1 MIKRLEALKACYQGE
16 SHVWDVGC
24 DHGLLGSS
32 FLHEPRVQKI
42 FLVDPSLDVFDKL
55 KDTYITVGKIKLIY
69 SKGQDLKIE
78 TKNNLIFIAGMGGR
92 EIGEIILSLLPLLQ
106 SCSRFVISPHR
117 KILELRSLLRELPLK
132 LEKEEVVWDKG
143 QFYVILSLKPDI
155 TGEKKVSLFGD
166 DLWQSEAGE
175 HYRQQQIQFFS
186 LHKDEKSQ
194 QYIDFLKH
202 RRPPSS
208 P

>member
-1 MIKRLEALKACYQGE
+1 MIKRLEALKSCYQGE

-24 DHGLLGSS
+24 DHGFLGSS
-32 FLHEPRVQKI
+32 FLDESRVQKI
-42 FLVDPSLDVFDKL
+42 FLVDPSLDVFEKL
-55 KDTYITVGKIKLIY
+55 KDSYITLDKIDLINQ
-69 SKGQDLKIE
+69 KGQELKIE
-78 TKNNLIFIAGMGGR
+78 TKNNLIFIAGMGGK
-92 EIGEIILSLLPLLQ
+92 EIGEIIQSLLPHLQ

-117 KILELRSLLRELPLK
+117 KILELRSLLHELPLK
-132 LEKEEVVWDKG
+132 MEKEEVVWDKG

-166 DLWQSEAGE
+166 DLWQSETGE

-194 QYIDFLKH
+194 QYIDFLRERK
-202 RRPPSS
+202 PPSS

>member
-1 MIKRLEALKACYQGE
+1 
-16 SHVWDVGC
+16 
-24 DHGLLGSS
+24 
-32 FLHEPRVQKI
+32 
-42 FLVDPSLDVFDKL
+42 
-55 KDTYITVGKIKLIY
+55 
-69 SKGQDLKIE
+69 
-78 TKNNLIFIAGMGGR
+78 MGGK
-92 EIGEIILSLLPLLQ
+92 EISEIIQSLLPHLQ

-166 DLWQSEAGE
+166 DLWQSETGE

-194 QYIDFLKH
+194 QYIDFLRE

>member
-1 MIKRLEALKACYQGE
+1 MIKRLEALKAYYQGE

-32 FLHEPRVQKI
+32 FLNEPSVQKI
-42 FLVDPSLDVFDKL
+42 FLVDPSPDVFKSL
-55 KDTYITVGKIKLIY
+55 KDSYITYGKIDLINK
-69 SKGQDLKIE
+69 KGQDLKIE
-78 TKNNLIFIAGMGGR
+78 TKNNLFFIAGMGGK
-92 EIGEIILSLLPLLQ
+92 EIGGIIQSLLPHLQ

-143 QFYVILSLKPDI
+143 QFYVVLSLKPDI

-166 DLWQSEAGE
+166 ELWQSEMGE

-194 QYIDFLKH
+194 QYIDFLRERK
-202 RRPPSS
+202 PPSS

>member
-1 MIKRLEALKACYQGE
+1 
-16 SHVWDVGC
+16 
-24 DHGLLGSS
+24 
-32 FLHEPRVQKI
+32 
-42 FLVDPSLDVFDKL
+42 LVDPSLDVFKSL
-55 KDTYITVGKIKLIY
+55 KDSYITNGKINLINK
-69 SKGQDLKIE
+69 KGQDLKIE
-78 TKNNLIFIAGMGGR
+78 TKNNLFFIAGMGGK
-92 EIGEIILSLLPLLQ
+92 EIGGIIQSLLPHLQ

-143 QFYVILSLKPDI
+143 QFYVVLSLKPDI

-166 DLWQSEAGE
+166 ELWQSETGE

-194 QYIDFLKH
+194 QYIDFLRERK
-202 RRPPSS
+202 PPSS